1 MSLTKKV
8 TKGFITAALGFS
20 LIGGGTYAYF
30 SDSETTNNTF
40 AAGTLDLSVNPST
53 VVNVNNIK
61 PGDEIKREFQLTN
74 NGTLTISKVLLNT
87 DYKVDDAKLNGKE
100 NTEDMAKHIKVTI
113 LYNQNNASTPVIE
126 TTLYDLK
133 NQTPDLTQIDTLSG
147 PKADGLTPGEIN
159 KMIVLFEFKDNGQ
172 DQNQFQGDAL
182 QVEWKFNAEQEAGSL
197 NEG

>member
-30 SDSETTNNTF
+30 SDTEATNNTF

-74 NGTLTISKVLLNT
+74 NGSLAISKVLLNT

-147 PKADGLTPGEIN
+147 PKADGLAPGEKN
-159 KMIVLFEFKDNGQ
+159 KMIVLFEFKDKGQ

-182 QVEWKFNAEQEAGSL
+182 QVEWKFNAEQASGSL

>member
-8 TKGFITAALGFS
+8 TKGFITAAFGFS
-20 LIGGGTYAYF
+20 LIGGGTFAYF
-30 SDSETTNNTF
+30 SDSVATNNTF
-40 AAGTLDLSVNPST
+40 AAGTLDLSVNPEA
-53 VVNVNNIK
+53 VVNINNIK
-61 PGDEIKREFQLTN
+61 PGDEIKREFELQN

-87 DYKVDDAKLNGKE
+87 KYAVNDAKLDGKE
-100 NTEDMAKHIKVTI
+100 NTDDMAKHIKVTI

-126 TTLYDLK
+126 TTLYDLQ
-133 NQTPDLTQIDTLSG
+133 NQTPDLTQIDTIAG
-147 PKADGLTPGEIN
+147 PKPNGLNPGDKN

-182 QVEWKFNAEQEAGSL
+182 QVEWKFNAEQAAGSL